1 MKSFISLSLSMA
13 IALATAITQSSCG
26 GTTTGNPVV
35 TLKAAPYGAMASSWF
50 SLITPAYAAVS
61 DLTLCFKRLRFKT
74 DFDGESD
81 GDQADSENFNF
92 DLGEVTL
99 SPSGSTLGSVAV
111 PAGTYRRIEFELD
124 SSCASGQSVQ
134 YNNGSL
140 RQTNDRINIKFEGVF
155 EAEGDGLTLSLEF
168 DQIIATLDPI
178 TDETQIKTELEDL
191 SCKGTF

>member
-1 MKSFISLSLSMA
+1 MKSISIFLACVA
-13 IALATAITQSSCG
+13 IAASQASCG

-61 DLTLCFKRLRFKT
+61 ELTLCFKRLRFKS
-74 DFDGESD
+74 DYDGVSN
-81 GDQADSENFNF
+81 GDTADSENFDF

-111 PAGTYRRIEFELD
+111 PAGTYRRIEIELD
-124 SSCASGQSVQ
+124 DHCASGLSVQ
-134 YNNGSL
+134 YNNGSA

-155 EAEGDGLTLSLEF
+155 EAKGDELSLSLEF
-168 DQIIATLDPI
+168 DPIIATLDPI
-178 TDETQIKTELEDL
+178 TDEAQIKAALEDL